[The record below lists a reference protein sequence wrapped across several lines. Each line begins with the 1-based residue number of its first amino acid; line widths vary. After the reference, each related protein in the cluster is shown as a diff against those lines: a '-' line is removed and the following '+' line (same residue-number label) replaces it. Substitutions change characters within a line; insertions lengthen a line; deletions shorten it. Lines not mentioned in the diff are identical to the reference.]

1 MPQCALTFVISA
13 PAAMRGRRL
22 KLSPRLPQR
31 PPSLWRSAAT
41 RLAHASARQPPPSH
55 PSSPRQTVA
64 DLKDLAKKCNPTIG
78 FWDPLGLAEVVDIGW
93 LRQAEIKHG
102 RVAMAG
108 FVGFI
113 VGSNNIAWP
122 W

>member
-1 MPQCALTFVISA
+1 
-13 PAAMRGRRL
+13 MRGRRLRPL
-22 KLSPRLPQR
+22 KLSPRLPRR
-31 PPSLWRSAAT
+31 PPSPRRSATT
-41 RLAHASARQPPPSH
+41 RSAHLAARQPPPPH
-55 PSSPRQTVA
+55 PPPPQTVA

-113 VGSNNIAWP
+113 VGSNNIVWP